1 MQRYRALVLKDLRAY
16 FDQPTGYV
24 LVVLFVGILSY
35 LFFRSVLASGEAS
48 LRPMFQLPLPWAL
61 AVLVP
66 AATMRLLAEEERD
79 GTIELLLT
87 HPVRE
92 IDVVLSKFAAGWLFI
107 AAGLA
112 ATLGIPLLLSTAG
125 DLDLGAVAAQYLGAL
140 LLAGALVAVGVFA
153 SSITRNQIVAFLLSM
168 SASFVLL
175 FIGYQFVFATLPARL
190 GTAVRELSLLTHFQ
204 SVGRG
209 VIDLGDVLYFLGVLV
224 IFLGAA
230 YLMVRRRSVSPGSRS
245 QRVLRGGVA
254 GLVILGLVVIWV
266 GSFVPGR
273 LDLTEGR
280 IHTLSPATAGL
291 VSDLD
296 DLLTV
301 RVFASRDLP
310 TQDAL
315 RYQELQDFLD
325 SYRRAGRGNVQVSYL
340 FPDDD
345 EDAAFEAQRLG
356 VTLAPFTVF
365 GENEL
370 TYKQGY
376 LGLALLYVDRV
387 EAIPVVRDASTLEYR
402 VASLTNRMTQERR
415 SVIGFLT
422 GHGERDRERE
432 YQVLTASLSEQFEVI
447 DVAPAED
454 GAIDLTGVDV
464 LVVAAPTAEVPA
476 AARQAIAAYLADG
489 GNAMLLIEPV
499 TVDQFTFAGEPNP
512 NSLAELVGPFGVTVG
527 ADVVYDREAN
537 QVLQFGS
544 AGGPFVARYPFF
556 AHTRVQD
563 RSVVGN
569 LETVVVAWASTV
581 TPSAP
586 AADGSAAPYAYHR
599 LFATTQF
606 GGRQTGPYQLAPGP
620 EPGPQQGEFPVGVAV
635 ESLPPLT
642 GEGAAAA
649 PVLRLVVVGDADWL
663 TDPMF
668 NLSAENFVA
677 ARNLFD
683 WLAVEDSLVAIRT
696 KGPGQRVL
704 LFGSE
709 THESVVRFGNML
721 GVPALIVA
729 LGLLRYW
736 ARRRATSRV
745 YGRAD

>member
-1 MQRYRALVLKDLRAY
+1 MQRYRALILKDLRAY

-35 LFFRSVLASGEAS
+35 LFFRSALASGEAS
-48 LRPMFQLPLPWAL
+48 LRPLFQLPLPWAL

-92 IDVVLSKFAAGWLFI
+92 VDVVLSKFVAGWLFI
-107 AAGLA
+107 ATGLV
-112 ATLGIPLLLSTAG
+112 ATLGIPILLSTAG
-125 DLDLGAVAAQYLGAL
+125 DLDLGAVIAQYLGAL
-140 LLAGALVAVGVFA
+140 LLASALVSIGVFA
-153 SSITRNQIVAFLLSM
+153 SSVTRNQIVSFLLSM
-168 SASFVLL
+168 STAFVLL
-175 FIGYQFVFATLPARL
+175 FIGYQFVFATLPTRL
-190 GTAVRELSLLTHFQ
+190 GTAVRELSLFTHFQ
-204 SVGRG
+204 SVGQG
-209 VIDLGDVLYFLGVLV
+209 VIDLGDVLYFVGVLV
-224 IFLGAA
+224 IFLSAA
-230 YLMVRRRSVSPGSRS
+230 YLMVRRRAVSPGSRP

-254 GLVILGLVVIWV
+254 GLIVVGLIVIWG
-266 GSFVPGR
+266 GSAVPGR
-273 LDLTEGR
+273 WDLTEGR
-280 IHTLSPATAGL
+280 IHTLSPATADL

-310 TQDAL
+310 TQDEL
-315 RYQELQDFLD
+315 RYQELQDFLE
-325 SYRRAGRGNVQVSYL
+325 SYKRAGRGNVEISYL

-345 EDAAFEAQRLG
+345 DDAALEAQRLG

-370 TYKQGY
+370 TYKEGY
-376 LGLALLYVDRV
+376 LGLALLHVDRV
-387 EAIPVVRDASTLEYR
+387 EAIPVVRDTSTLEYR
-402 VASLTNRMTQERR
+402 VASLTHRLTQAQR
-415 SVIGFLT
+415 STVGFLT
-422 GHGERDRERE
+422 GHGERVRANE
-432 YQVLTASLSEQFEVI
+432 YQVLTAGLSEQFDVI
-447 DVAPAED
+447 DVVAGED
-454 GAIDLTGVDV
+454 GTIDLSDIDV
-464 LVVAAPTAEVPA
+464 LVVAAPTAEVPEGTH
-476 AARQAIAAYLADG
+476 QAVVDYLETG
-489 GNAMLLIEPV
+489 GNAMMLIEPV
-499 TVDQFTFAGEPNP
+499 TIDQFSFAAEPNP
-512 NSLAELVGPFGVTVG
+512 NSLT
-527 ADVVYDREAN
+527 DVVARFGITVRPDIVYDLEAN

-544 AGGPFVARYPFF
+544 AGGAFLARYPFF
-556 AHTRVQD
+556 ANTRVQD

-581 TPSAP
+581 GASAP
-586 AADGSAAPYAYHR
+586 ATSVDGRGYEYHS

-606 GGRQTGPYQLAPGP
+606 GGRQTGPYQLVPGR
-620 EPGPQQGEFPVGVAV
+620 EPGPQQGEFQVGVAM
-635 ESLPPLT
+635 ESQQEN
-642 GEGAAAA
+642 GGVAD

-677 ARNLFD
+677 AQNLFD

-704 LFGSE
+704 LFDSE

-721 GVPALIVA
+721 GVPALIVV
-729 LGLLRYW
+729 LGLLRYS

-745 YGRAD
+745 YDNAG